1 MMVCTHWLMWPLK
14 LSERAR
20 NYSCSQSIGI
30 RVIYQ
35 IMDTTVCNSLEE
47 VRSNIDRID
56 RQMVAL
62 IAERGKFVKQAARF
76 KKNSDE
82 VQAPQRVEQV
92 IVKVRSLATEAG
104 ADAAIAE
111 QVWRVMIAAFVKAE
125 LAEHAVSGDSAK

>member
-1 MMVCTHWLMWPLK
+1 M
-14 LSERAR
+14 
-20 NYSCSQSIGI
+20 
-30 RVIYQ
+30 
-35 IMDTTVCNSLEE
+35 CNSLEE

-92 IVKVRSLATEAG
+92 IAKVRSLATEAG

-111 QVWRVMIAAFVKAE
+111 QVWRVMIAAFVQAE